1 MNTYHA
7 KDIRNVAVVGHAGSG
22 KTMLCESML
31 VCGGKINRLG
41 SIEAGTTVSDFH
53 EDEQAH
59 GMSLHETVLNVEW
72 MDRKLNLLDCPG
84 YLDFIGET
92 LSAYRVCDFAM
103 IVVNASHGIEVG
115 TDLVWDYAN
124 QMKIP
129 KMVIINDLDKEH
141 AEFDDVLGALRDHFT
156 SKLFPLTL
164 PVNPGAGFNQLLDV
178 LRSEVITYA
187 DDKSGKFEESV
198 AEGDLKD
205 KVQGLHQEL
214 IELVADADDQLME
227 KFFEQEGLSEE
238 ELRAGLHKALLAESF
253 IPVFCTSAQND
264 IGVARLM
271 DFIAKYGFSPADH
284 PGTVGKGAN
293 DEVVEIKADDKDPV
307 AFVFKTADE
316 AHAGQYSFFRVYSG
330 EINGGSEIF
339 NASRGVHEKLGQ
351 LFVLNGK
358 QRESVDKLCAGD
370 IGAAIKLKDTHTG
383 NTLCSSKNPVQ
394 LPSIEYPSPNTVVA
408 VSIENKGDEE
418 RLANGLA
425 TLKEEDPSLDY
436 MVHPE
441 THQTLLSGQG
451 ELHIRILKE
460 VLEKR
465 FRVVVDMEAPKIA
478 FRETIRS
485 KSESTYRHK
494 KQSGGSGQFAE
505 VWLRIE
511 PNERGGDIHFKQS
524 LTGQNVDRGFVP
536 SVEKGVHAACEEG
549 VLAGCRIVDVKVDFY
564 DGKMHPVDSNDIAF
578 QIAGKHA
585 FQEAFRKAQ
594 PFILEP
600 IYDLKIKVP
609 ESLTGDVMSD
619 LSGRRGVIEGLDTVG
634 HFQVIIAKAPQ
645 SELHN
650 YTSTLRALTSGRG
663 MFSQSF
669 SHYQELPS
677 HLQQKLVEQT
687 GA

>member
-1 MNTYHA
+1 MKSYQA
-7 KDIRNVAVVGHAGSG
+7 KDIRNIAVVGHAGSG

-53 EDEQAH
+53 ADEQEH

-72 MDRKLNLLDCPG
+72 LDKKLNLLDSPG

-92 LSAYRVCDFAM
+92 LSAYRVCDFAL
-103 IVVNASHGIEVG
+103 IVINASHGIEVG
-115 TDLVWDYAN
+115 TDLVWDYAS

-141 AEFDDVLGALRDHFT
+141 ARFDDVLANLRDHFT
-156 SKLFPLTL
+156 PKLFPLTL
-164 PVNPGAGFNQLLDV
+164 PINPGPGFDKLLDV
-178 LRSEVITYA
+178 MRSEVVTYA
-187 DDKSGKFEESV
+187 QDNSGKFDESP
-198 AEGDLKD
+198 AEGEWKE
-205 KVQGLHQEL
+205 KVQSLHQEL
-214 IELVADADDQLME
+214 IELVAGANDNLME

-253 IPVFCTSAQND
+253 IPVFCTSAQHD

-271 DFIAKYGFSPADH
+271 DFISKYGFSPADH
-284 PGTVGKGAN
+284 PGTVGKDADG
-293 DEVVEIKADDKDPV
+293 EIVEIKSSDADPV

-330 EINGGSEIF
+330 ELRGGSEIF
-339 NASRGVHEKLGQ
+339 NASRGIYEKLGQ
-351 LFVLNGK
+351 VFVLNGK
-358 QRESVDKLCAGD
+358 QRETVDKLCAGD
-370 IGAAIKLKDTHTG
+370 IGAAIKFKDTHTG
-383 NTLCSSKNPVQ
+383 NTLCNAKAPVH
-394 LPSIEYPSPNTVVA
+394 LPPIEYPSPNTVVA
-408 VSIENKGDEE
+408 VTLENKGDEE

-425 TLKEEDPSLDY
+425 TLKEEDPSLDFL
-436 MVHPE
+436 VHPE

-465 FRVVVDMEAPKIA
+465 FRVVVEMDAPKIA
-478 FRETIRS
+478 FRETIRARA
-485 KSESTYRHK
+485 ESTYRHK

-511 PNERGGDIHFKQS
+511 PGERGSGIEFKQS

-536 SVEKGVHAACEEG
+536 SVEKGIQAASEEG

-585 FQEAFRKAQ
+585 FQEVVKKAQ

-600 IYDLKIKVP
+600 IYNLKIKVP
-609 ESLTGDVMSD
+609 EALTGDVMSD
-619 LSGRRGVIEGLDTVG
+619 LSGRRGVIEGLETVG
-634 HFQVIIAKAPQ
+634 HFQVIQAKAPQ
-645 SELHN
+645 TELHN

-669 SHYQELPS
+669 SHYQELPQ
-677 HLQQKLVEQT
+677 HLQNKLIQKNE
-687 GA
+687 

>member
-1 MNTYHA
+1 MNTYQA

-31 VCGGKINRLG
+31 VCGGKIKRLG

-53 EDEQAH
+53 EDEQEH

-72 MDRKLNLLDCPG
+72 LDRKLNLLDCPG

-129 KMVIINDLDKEH
+129 KMLIINDLDKDH
-141 AEFDDVLGALRDHFT
+141 AEFEEVLAKLRDHFT
-156 SKLFPLTL
+156 PKLFPLTL
-164 PVNPGAGFNQLLDV
+164 PINPGPGFNQLLDV
-178 LRSEVITYA
+178 LRSEVVTYA
-187 DDKSGKFEESV
+187 QDQSGKFEESP
-198 AEGDLKD
+198 AEGEWKD
-205 KVQGLHQEL
+205 KVQSLHQEL

-227 KFFEQEGLSEE
+227 KFFEQEGLAED
-238 ELRAGLHKALLAESF
+238 ELRAGLHKALLGESF
-253 IPVFCTSAQND
+253 IPVFCTSAQQD

-271 DFIAKYGFSPADH
+271 DFISKYGFSPADH
-284 PGTVGKGAN
+284 PGTVGKGAD
-293 DEVVEIKADDKDPV
+293 DEVVQVKADDSNPV

-316 AHAGQYSFFRVYSG
+316 AHTGQYSFFRVYSG
-330 EINGGSEIF
+330 EIKPGSEIY
-339 NASRGVHEKLGQ
+339 NASRNVHEKLGQ
-351 LFVLNGK
+351 LYVLNGK
-358 QRESVDKLCAGD
+358 QRESVDVLCAGD

-383 NTLCSSKNPVQ
+383 NTLCSDKAPVQ
-394 LPSIEYPSPNTVVA
+394 LTPVEFPSPNTTVA
-408 VSIENKGDEE
+408 VTLENKGDED
-418 RLANGLA
+418 RLANGLN
-425 TLKEEDPSLDY
+425 TLKEEDPSLDFC
-436 MVHPE
+436 VHPE

-451 ELHIRILKE
+451 ELHIRILQE
-460 VLEKR
+460 VLEQR
-465 FRVVVDMEAPKIA
+465 FRVKVEMEAPKIA

-485 KSESTYRHK
+485 KAESTYRHK

-511 PNERGGDIHFKQS
+511 PNERGGDIEFKQS

-536 SVEKGVHAACEEG
+536 SVEKGIHAACQEG
-549 VLAGCRIVDVKVDFY
+549 VVAGCRIVDVKIDFY
-564 DGKMHPVDSNDIAF
+564 DGKMHPVDSNDMAF

-585 FQEAFRKAQ
+585 FQEAFKKGG
-594 PFILEP
+594 PYILEP

-619 LSGRRGVIEGLDTVG
+619 LSSRRGVIEGLETVG
-634 HFQVIIAKAPQ
+634 HFQVILAKAPL

-650 YTSTLRALTSGRG
+650 YTSKLRALTSGRG

-669 SHYQELPS
+669 SHYQELPA
-677 HLQQKLVEQT
+677 HLQEKLSSN
-687 GA
+687 A

>member
-1 MNTYHA
+1 
-7 KDIRNVAVVGHAGSG
+7 
-22 KTMLCESML
+22 MLCESML
-31 VCGGKINRLG
+31 VCGGKIKRLG

-53 EDEQAH
+53 EDEQQH

-72 MDRKLNLLDCPG
+72 LDRKLNLLDCPG

-115 TDLVWDYAN
+115 TDLVWDYAS

-129 KMVIINDLDKEH
+129 KMIIINDIDKEH
-141 AEFDDVLGALRDHFT
+141 AQFDEVLGKLRDHFT
-156 SKLFPLTL
+156 PKLFPLTL
-164 PVNPGAGFNQLLDV
+164 PINPGSGFNQLLDV
-178 LRSEVITYA
+178 MRSEVVTYA
-187 DDKSGKFEESV
+187 QDDSGKFDESP
-198 AEGDLKD
+198 AKGEWKE
-205 KVQGLHQEL
+205 KVQALHQEL
-214 IELVADADDQLME
+214 IELVAGADDKLME
-227 KFFEQEGLSEE
+227 KFFEEEGLSEE

-253 IPVFCTSAQND
+253 IPVFCTSAKHD

-284 PGTVGKGAN
+284 PGTVGKGAD
-293 DEVVEIKADDKDPV
+293 DEVVQIKADGADPV

-330 EINGGSEIF
+330 ELTGGTEIF

-351 LFVLNGK
+351 IYVLNGNK
-358 QRESVDKLCAGD
+358 RETVDKLCAGD

-383 NTLCSSKNPVQ
+383 NTLCSTKAPVI
-394 LPSIEYPSPNTVVA
+394 LPPIEYPSPNTVVA
-408 VSIENKGDEE
+408 LSLENKGDED

-436 MVHPE
+436 FVHPE

-451 ELHIRILKE
+451 ELHIRILQE

-465 FRVVVDMEAPKIA
+465 FRVIVEMEAPKIA
-478 FRETIRS
+478 FRETIRAHA
-485 KSESTYRHK
+485 ESTYRHK

-505 VWLRIE
+505 VCLRVE
-511 PNERGGDIHFKQS
+511 PNERGNGIDFKQS
-524 LTGQNVDRGFVP
+524 LAGQNVDRAFVP
-536 SVEKGVHAACEEG
+536 SVDKGVHAACEEG
-549 VLAGCRIVDVKVDFY
+549 VLAGCRIVDVKVDFF
-564 DGKMHPVDSNDIAF
+564 DGKMHAVDSNDFAF
-578 QIAGKHA
+578 QISGKHA
-585 FQEAFRKAQ
+585 FQEAFKKAQ

-600 IYDLKIKVP
+600 IYDLRIKIP
-609 ESLTGDVMSD
+609 ETLTGDVMSD
-619 LSGRRGVIEGLDTVG
+619 LSGRRGVIEGLESVG
-634 HFQVIIAKAPQ
+634 HFQVILAKVPQ
-645 SELHN
+645 TELHN

-669 SHYQELPS
+669 SHYQELPQQ
-677 HLQQKLVEQT
+677 LQQKWVKNGDE
-687 GA
+687 